1 MIKSGIKS
9 GIKSMVTLKQSD
21 TDILEKT
28 LLRTD
33 NMNIH
38 IEKRIIRDVKINV
51 WMPTCNMIFDRIFIP
66 ILTESRLTIVRTYDV
81 RLKLK

>member
-1 MIKSGIKS
+1 
-9 GIKSMVTLKQSD
+9 MVTLKQSD